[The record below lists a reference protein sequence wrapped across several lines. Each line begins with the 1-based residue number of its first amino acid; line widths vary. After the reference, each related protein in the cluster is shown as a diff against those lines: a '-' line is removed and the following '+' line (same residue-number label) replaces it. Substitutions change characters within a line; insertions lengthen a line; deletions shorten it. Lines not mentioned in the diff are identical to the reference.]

1 MILYPAIDIRG
12 GRCVRLI
19 EGDFDRETTYDSDPS
34 AAARRWVEAGA
45 DWLHIVDLDGA
56 VEGRPIN
63 REAVARIRASVDV
76 SIQLGGG
83 LRQLTD
89 LEDVFDAGVNRAI
102 LGTVALRDPELVISA
117 VARWGDRIVV
127 ALDAR
132 DGRLAT
138 DGWLGQ
144 SDTSAVEVAQ
154 RLAQRRVRHFI
165 YTDIRRDGTL
175 SGPNLEGLSELVEK
189 VDADVIASGGIA
201 SLDDIKAAAN
211 VGATGAIIG
220 RALYDG
226 RVDLAEALAL
236 FRPTE
241 APC

>member
-34 AAARRWVEAGA
+34 SAARRWVEAGA
-45 DWLHIVDLDGA
+45 EWLHVVDLDGA

-63 REAVARIRASVDV
+63 GRAIAQIRAAVDV
-76 SIQLGGG
+76 PIQLGGG
-83 LRQLTD
+83 LRLLTD
-89 LEDVFDAGVNRAI
+89 VEDAFSAGVDRVI
-102 LGTVALRDPELVISA
+102 LGTIALQDPELVISA
-117 VARWGDRIVV
+117 VARWDDRIAV

-144 SDTSAVEVAQ
+144 SDARAVDVAQ
-154 RLAQRRVRHFI
+154 RLARSQVRHFI

-175 SGPNLEGLSELVEK
+175 TGPNVQGLNELIEQ

-201 SLDDIKAAAN
+201 SLDDIKAVAT
-211 VGATGAIIG
+211 VGASGAIIG

-226 RVDLAEALAL
+226 RIDLAEAVAL
-236 FRPTE
+236 FGRSE